1 MNLHDARPARS
12 IFSQATNAL
21 LNWVFPTTCAAC
33 GRSGGS
39 LCAEC
44 AQQARPVGEIICTCC
59 GRVQERRTD
68 FCPLC
73 RAQTDNPLL
82 MVRAATIH
90 APPILQCIH
99 ALKYDNRPELA
110 GPLARYLVAAFHL
123 DDWKS
128 VAPQID
134 MVIPVPIHA
143 ERRAERGYNQA
154 ELLADFFC
162 RQVGLSLRPELIER
176 TRHTRQQVGLNARER
191 GENVEN
197 AFRAA
202 PVVSGRTLL
211 LVDDVYTTGSTLR
224 ACADAASVQGARAIY
239 AIALALPDFHPH
251 IHPHA
256 DTAPILQ

>member
-1 MNLHDARPARS
+1 MNLYDARPARS

-21 LNWVFPTTCAAC
+21 LNWVFPATCTVC

-39 LCAEC
+39 LCDEC
-44 AQQARPVGEIICTCC
+44 AQQAKPVGESICIRC
-59 GRVQERRTD
+59 GRVQEQRSD
-68 FCPLC
+68 SCPLC
-73 RAQTDNPLL
+73 RSPIDNPLQ

-128 VAPQID
+128 IAPQID
-134 MVIPVPIHA
+134 VVIPVPIHA

-162 RQVGLSLRPELIER
+162 RQVGLPLQPELIER

-191 GENVEN
+191 GENVED

-202 PVVSGRTLL
+202 PVVAGRILL

-224 ACADAASVQGARAIY
+224 ACANAAAMRGARAIY

-251 IHPHA
+251 LSPHA
-256 DTAPILQ
+256 DPAPILQ